1 MCFRVCG
8 LWQTARAA
16 HGGAQPPHSFSI
28 TMPQVLVNF
37 EVPTALTDWSTVD
50 DVVMGGVSSSR
61 VEHHPDGFAVFEGV
75 VSLENNGGFCSL
87 RSGRL
92 PERPLAAEVFVL
104 HVRGDGKNY
113 KLNLRAEGVFDGV
126 SYQAQF
132 HAPADEWTE
141 VRLPV
146 SEFLPT
152 YRGRPVHGLE
162 PLDPYR
168 TTHITV
174 IIADRQEGPFRLA
187 LRSLHCG
194 T

>member
-1 MCFRVCG
+1 
-8 LWQTARAA
+8 
-16 HGGAQPPHSFSI
+16 
-28 TMPQVLVNF
+28 MPQVLASF
-37 EVPTALTDWSTVD
+37 EHPTALTDWSTVD

-75 VSLENNGGFCSL
+75 VSLENSGGFCSL
-87 RSGRL
+87 RSGPL
-92 PERPLAAEVFVL
+92 PERPLAAEAFVL
-104 HVRGDGKNY
+104 HVRGDGKQY

-146 SEFLPT
+146 SEFQPT

-168 TTHITV
+168 TTHITL
-174 IIADRQEGPFRLA
+174 IIADRQEGPFSLA
-187 LRSLHCG
+187 VRSLHCEN
-194 T
+194 